1 MPIFVRLVKDNHK
14 TKGFDQMA
22 MTYHDG
28 TKKRVS
34 RAWEKINKT
43 EKRLVSV
50 ELTDEELIEKGSLQ
64 ASAIQQIQEIEEQ
77 ISEFGSRGR
86 AKIKTLMSESRD
98 LAQMIVSKE
107 ELREMDC
114 DIYFDPRAQRAFYA
128 IDDAVV
134 GSRAMTS
141 DEFQRLLDFETA
153 QGERAGNLVND
164 PAGGLIPGDEENSE
178 YRDPTDF
185 AGMAFDAAA
194 DEINNGTTP
203 EGKKLKGMGSIET
216 KRPLKTPDVLA
227 ETWTAKTLLMPDGD
241 E

>member
-1 MPIFVRLVKDNHK
+1 
-14 TKGFDQMA
+14 MA

-34 RAWEKINKT
+34 RAWEKISKT

-50 ELTDEELIEKGSLQ
+50 ELTDEELIEKGNKQ
-64 ASAIQQIQEIEEQ
+64 AGMIQQIQEIEEQ

-114 DIYFDPRAQRAFYA
+114 DLYFDPRAQRAFYA
-128 IDDAVV
+128 IDDTVV

-141 DEFQRLLDFETA
+141 DEFQRLIDFETA
-153 QGERAGNLVND
+153 KGERAGNLD
-164 PAGGLIPGDEENSE
+164 TA
-178 YRDPTDF
+178 
-185 AGMAFDAAA
+185 
-194 DEINNGTTP
+194 
-203 EGKKLKGMGSIET
+203 ET
-216 KRPLKTPDVLA
+216 KRPLATPDVLA
-227 ETWTAKTLLMPDGD
+227 ETGTAKTLLMPDGA